1 MQKRE
6 LASANVDA
14 RHQCVIVNTREINS
28 FRERACREKACR
40 EKACREKACR
50 EKAWTENAPGS
61 QRNKKAARTARL
73 FAEREDQVSATRPW

>member
-28 FRERACREKACR
+28 FRKKACR
-40 EKACREKACR
+40 EKARREKACR